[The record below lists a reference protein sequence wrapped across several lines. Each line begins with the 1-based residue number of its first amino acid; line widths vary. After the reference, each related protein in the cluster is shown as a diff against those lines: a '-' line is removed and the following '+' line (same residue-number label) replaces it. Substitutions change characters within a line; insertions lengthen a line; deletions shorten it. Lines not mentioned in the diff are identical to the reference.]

1 MRRSLAPYAISAA
14 LVFVV
19 SIAVLAAGL
28 ATGGLLEERLG
39 TADASP
45 TASPVRAAVELSRTG
60 RLAYWRT
67 DPTNGNQLW
76 VSNLDGSQRRAI
88 AKIDGLSRVQATRW
102 SPDGNAIAYLDRG
115 QAIVVQRLDGAGAQF
130 DLALPSSAL
139 AGNARIIDFDWSPDS
154 ASLAATLRGSSSGI
168 PNAETDVWVA
178 SAAGGDWR
186 NVTSLG
192 NAFLSQWLSAEE
204 LLVHTQ
210 NGLIAIVAW
219 TASGQGPD
227 GARLR
232 PLTAQEATS
241 PFLGDDGRVYYLAG
255 QVAPTIRD
263 ATVPVMNAGQAR
275 VWSISLD
282 GRDVRPE
289 TTRLYDD
296 VRLVGRWPNGPFV
309 ARPGASTTLVFLGE
323 SGPPIDTTIGVAD
336 RVVFSPDRR
345 AAIGFSGT
353 RILRYDT
360 ARPDQPVVLLS
371 DVVQPDAWYP
381 RAAFGARAPSPQP
394 PAGPAARYVFALAGL
409 IWATDSTGEVRKL
422 RPVATDR
429 DLSRLGGVA
438 IPQWSPRGD
447 RILYF
452 DLSKNRGLVFVTDL
466 TGTGGGRLSDLDA
479 AGPFP
484 MWSPDGNAAFTTF
497 IGSPD
502 STGFGDDG
510 TVFVV
515 APTNGARVAS
525 YPAREIAFGGGK
537 TYLID
542 NGRVNP
548 SFGSRGTRTDHAIL
562 ESTSSGSR
570 TVTTAAKLS
579 AGTPFSA
586 TPALQLSMLGAS
598 ADGLFL
604 SVRLSPAAG
613 SFGFIFALLSAAD
626 GRPTLQVPGQDVAD
640 IRWSPNGHL
649 VGMTL
654 ANIPVVRNAETGV
667 IIASATSGRFAGWS
681 PDGKWFYVA
690 RDTGLYATALSGGEA
705 VRISALGVAV
715 STTTP

>member
-19 SIAVLAAGL
+19 SIALLAAAL
-28 ATGGLLEERLG
+28 ATGGLLEERVAQDATPSPS
-39 TADASP
+39 TA
-45 TASPVRAAVELSRTG
+45 RAPVELSRTG

-76 VSNLDGSQRRAI
+76 ISNVDGSQRRAI

-102 SPDGNAIAYLDRG
+102 SPDGNAVAYLDRG
-115 QAIVVQRLDGAGAQF
+115 EAIVVQRLDGAGAQF
-130 DLALPSSAL
+130 TFALPPFVL

-178 SAAGGDWR
+178 SAIAGDWSWR
-186 NVTSLG
+186 NVTGLG
-192 NAFLSQWLSAEE
+192 NAFLSQWLSADE

-210 NGLIAIVAW
+210 NGLIAVQRA
-219 TASGQGPD
+219 D
-227 GARLR
+227 GSRLR

-241 PFLGDDGRVYYLAG
+241 PFLGEDGRIYYLAG
-255 QVAPTIRD
+255 RVAPTIRD

-275 VWSISLD
+275 VWSMALD
-282 GRDVRPE
+282 GRDVRQE

-296 VRLVGRWPNGPFV
+296 VRLVARWPNGPFV
-309 ARPGASTTLVFLGE
+309 AHPGASTALAFLGE
-323 SGPPIDTTIGVAD
+323 SGSPLDTTIGVVD

-353 RILRYDT
+353 RIFRYDT

-381 RAAFGARAPSPQP
+381 RAVIGARAPSPQP
-394 PAGPAARYVFALAGL
+394 QAAGPAARYAFALAGL
-409 IWATDSTGEVRKL
+409 IWATDATGEVRKL
-422 RPVATDR
+422 RPVASDR
-429 DLSRLGGVA
+429 DLARLGGVA

-452 DLSKNRGLVFVTDL
+452 DLSRNRGFVFVTDL
-466 TGTGGGRLSDLDA
+466 TGTGSARLSDLDA

-484 MWSPDGNAAFTTF
+484 TWSPDGNAAFTTF
-497 IGSPD
+497 VGSPD
-502 STGFGDDG
+502 STGFADDG
-510 TVFVV
+510 AVV
-515 APTNGARVAS
+515 VVSPTGARVGG
-525 YPAREIAFGGGK
+525 YRAREIAFGGGK

-542 NGRVNP
+542 NGKLDP
-548 SFGSRGTRTDHAIL
+548 SFGTHTDHAIL
-562 ESTSSGSR
+562 ESTSTGTR
-570 TVTTAAKLS
+570 TVTTATLLS
-579 AGTPFSA
+579 AGTPFSV

-598 ADGLFL
+598 ADGRFL

-613 SFGFIFALLSAAD
+613 SIGFIFALLSAAD

-649 VGMTL
+649 VGMML
-654 ANIPVVRNAETGV
+654 ANIPVVRDAETGV
-667 IIASATSGRFAGWS
+667 IVASATSGRFAGWS

-690 RDTGLYATALSGGEA
+690 RDTGLYATALSGGEP
-705 VRISALGVAV
+705 VRISALGVPV

>member
-1 MRRSLAPYAISAA
+1 VRRSLAPYAISAA

-19 SIAVLAAGL
+19 SIAVLAAAL
-28 ATGGLLEERLG
+28 ATGGLLEERVR
-39 TADASP
+39 ADASP
-45 TASPVRAAVELSRTG
+45 TPSTGRTAIELSRTG

-76 VSNLDGSQRRAI
+76 VSNVDGSQRRAI

-102 SPDGNAIAYLDRG
+102 SPDGNAVAYLDRG
-115 QAIVVQRLDGAGAQF
+115 QSIVVQRLDGAGAQF
-130 DLALPSSAL
+130 DLALPQL
-139 AGNARIIDFDWSPDS
+139 VVAGNARIIDFDWSTDS
-154 ASLAATLRGSSSGI
+154 ASLAATVRGSSSGT
-168 PNAETDVWVA
+168 PNAETDVWVV

-192 NAFLSQWLSAEE
+192 NAFLSQWLAPDE

-210 NGLIAIVAW
+210 NGLIAVAAW
-219 TASGQGPD
+219 ASSGQGPD

-232 PLTAQEATS
+232 PLTAQVATS
-241 PFLGDDGRVYYLAG
+241 PFLGDDGRIYYLAG

-275 VWSISLD
+275 VWSTTRD
-282 GRDVRPE
+282 GDDLRPE

-296 VRLVGRWPNGPFV
+296 LRLVTRWPNGPFV
-309 ARPGASTTLVFLGE
+309 AHPGASTALVFLGD
-323 SGPPIDTTIGVAD
+323 SSQPIDTTIGVVD

-353 RILRYDT
+353 RIFRYDT

-381 RAAFGARAPSPQP
+381 RPVAVPRSSPP
-394 PAGPAARYVFALAGL
+394 RPHVGPAARYVFVFAGL
-409 IWATDSTGEVRKL
+409 IWATDSTGEVRRL
-422 RPVATDR
+422 RQLQANDR
-429 DLSRLGGVA
+429 DLDRLGGVA

-447 RILYF
+447 RVLYF
-452 DLSKNRGLVFVTDL
+452 DLSRNRGLVFVSDL
-466 TGTGGGRLSDLDA
+466 TGTGGRLSDLDA

-484 MWSPDGNAAFTTF
+484 TWSPDGNAAYTTF

-510 TVFVV
+510 TVFIVT
-515 APTNGARVAS
+515 PTNGARVAS
-525 YPAREIAFGGGK
+525 YRAREIAFGGGK

-542 NGRVNP
+542 NGKLNP
-548 SFGSRGTRTDHAIL
+548 SFGPRGTRTDHAIL
-562 ESTSSGSR
+562 ESTPIGSR
-570 TVTTAAKLS
+570 TVTTAAALS

-586 TPALQLSMLGAS
+586 VPALQLAMLGAS

-604 SVRLSPAAG
+604 SARLSPAAG
-613 SFGFIFALLSAAD
+613 SLGFVFTLLSAAD
-626 GRPTLQVPGQDVAD
+626 GGPTLQMPGQDVAD
-640 IRWSPNGHL
+640 IRWAPSGHL

-654 ANIPVVRNAETGV
+654 ANIPVVRDAETGV
-667 IIASATSGRFAGWS
+667 IVASATSGRFAGWS

-690 RDTGLYATALSGGEA
+690 RETGLYAQLLAGGDP
-705 VRISALGVAV
+705 VRISSFGVPV